1 MSIAALLI
9 SIFPQFPNSPT
20 DNKWHLQALRH
31 FYVLAMEEK
40 IFHAVDV
47 DTNKV
52 VSVNTEMEFLS
63 NDRITKEHLQTP
75 ILLQESKKLINVKI
89 RDEDYFDIDF
99 SFVKTKT
106 DPKAIYIKR
115 KYFKNINEKMLD
127 SENVL
132 STANTIES
140 AHENLAK

>member
-1 MSIAALLI
+1 
-9 SIFPQFPNSPT
+9 
-20 DNKWHLQALRH
+20 
-31 FYVLAMEEK
+31 MEEK

-132 STANTIES
+132 STANNIES
-140 AHENLAK
+140 TQESLAK